1 MKLHEFLLEAKKQPS
16 TILTRGEQ
24 EFLDDVLKVCKLANA
39 KAGKYLSK
47 YSGKNDILYR
57 GEHFTFTNFDVER
70 VRKNRRPKD
79 SSKNLHN
86 LYNMM
91 LSSFDDNPGWRNNSL
106 FVTRDESEAGE
117 YGDSVIVIP
126 IGEYKMLSSEM
137 VKDMYHS
144 FEMSLFITVDDI
156 MRGAK
161 ASTSGKSLPKKD
173 IDTLFKLIQ
182 NSDCFDEY
190 LKILNFHC
198 SNILEKIGVKKKA
211 NIKIVDKD
219 VLRYILVQLLLSGFR
234 VYSENAV
241 IDSDVLNRLDVSVL
255 VNDYLFEQFGIMNE
269 LDKIEVK
276 KPLDIDA
283 VVHDL
288 KDTVKYAKSINF
300 AESLKDL
307 AIEWSKCLASLV
319 YDLSDDVPRHL
330 SEIMLNCDTHIAMR
344 MKSLDRFN
352 DIRESNGKRTFI
364 PESKL
369 SEYFMGIVK
378 QNPNSTQQII
388 DIIMK

>member
-1 MKLHEFLLEAKKQPS
+1 MKLHEFLLEAKKQS
-16 TILTRGEQ
+16 TVTLTRGEQ
-24 EFLDDVLKVCKLANA
+24 ELLDDVLKVCELANTE
-39 KAGKYLSK
+39 AGKYMSK
-47 YSGKNDILYR
+47 YKDKKDILYR
-57 GEHFTFTNFDVER
+57 GEHTAFTNFDVET
-70 VRKNRRPKD
+70 VRKDRRPKD
-79 SSKNLHN
+79 SSKNWHD

-91 LSSFDDNPGWRNNSL
+91 LSSFDDNPGWRNSSL

-126 IGEYKMLSSEM
+126 IGEYKILSSKM
-137 VKDMYHS
+137 VKDMYNS
-144 FEMSLFITVDDI
+144 FEMETFATADDI

-161 ASTSGKSLPKKD
+161 VRTSGKSLPKKD

-211 NIKIVDKD
+211 NIKIVDKY
-219 VLRYILVQLLLSGFR
+219 VLRDILVRLLLSGFH
-234 VYSENAV
+234 VYGKSSV
-241 IDSDVLNRLDVSVL
+241 INSDVLNRLDVSVL
-255 VNDYLFEQFGIMNE
+255 VNNYLFEQFGIMNE

-283 VVHDL
+283 VVYDL
-288 KDTVKYAKSINF
+288 KDTLKYAKSINF

-307 AIEWSKCLASLV
+307 AIEWSKCLARLA
-319 YDLSDDVPRHL
+319 YDLDDNIPRHQ
-330 SEIMLNCDTHIAMR
+330 SEIMLKCDTYIAMR

-369 SEYFMGIVK
+369 SEYFMKIVK

>member
-1 MKLHEFLLEAKKQPS
+1 MKLHEFLLEAKKPSS

-24 EFLDDVLKVCKLANA
+24 EFLDDVLKVCELANTE
-39 KAGKYLSK
+39 AGKYMSK
-47 YSGKNDILYR
+47 YKDKKDILYR
-57 GEHFTFTNFDVER
+57 GEHTTFTNFDVET
-70 VRKNRRPKD
+70 VRKDRRPKD

-91 LSSFDDNPGWRNNSL
+91 LSSFDDDPGWRNNSL
-106 FVTRDESEAGE
+106 FVTRDQSEAEE
-117 YGDSVIVIP
+117 YGDGVIVIP
-126 IGEYKMLSSEM
+126 IGEYKMLSSKM
-137 VKDMYHS
+137 VKDMYNS
-144 FEMSLFITVDDI
+144 FEMSPFITADDI

-211 NIKIVDKD
+211 NIKIVDNY
-219 VLRYILVQLLLSGFR
+219 VLRDILVRLLLSGFR
-234 VYSENAV
+234 VYSKSAV
-241 IDSDVLNRLDVSVL
+241 KDDDVLNRLDVSVL
-255 VNDYLFEQFGIMNE
+255 VNDYLFGQFRIMDE
-269 LDKIEVK
+269 LDKIDVK

-283 VVHDL
+283 MAHNL

-307 AIEWSKCLASLV
+307 AIELSKCLASLV

-330 SEIMLNCDTHIAMR
+330 SEIMLNCDTYIAMR

-364 PESKL
+364 PESDL
-369 SEYFMGIVK
+369 PQYFMKIVK